1 MARLQFKATGKLL
14 PKPTDPV
21 DPPPCEIDCN
31 EPEPPCEK
39 NCEPQPEPEPVD
51 PINPE
56 VPIIPEPAKDPVF
69 NLAYFVPTGSG
80 PYLINRFFNVKETR
94 TSFRLNLNESLDW
107 TYAYGD
113 VLGDD
118 KIT

>member
-1 MARLQFKATGKLL
+1 MSRFQFKATGKLL

-21 DPPPCEIDCN
+21 DPPPCEIDCD
-31 EPEPPCEK
+31 EPDPPCEK
-39 NCEPQPEPEPVD
+39 NCEPEPEPVN
-51 PINPE
+51 PIDPE
-56 VPIIPEPAKDPVF
+56 VPIILEPAKDPVF